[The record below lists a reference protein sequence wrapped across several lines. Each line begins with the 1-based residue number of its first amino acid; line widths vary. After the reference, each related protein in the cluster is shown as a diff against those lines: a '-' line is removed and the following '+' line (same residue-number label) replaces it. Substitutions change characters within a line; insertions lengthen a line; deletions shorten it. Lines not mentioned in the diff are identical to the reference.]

1 MDGDNIDKD
10 KDKKNIIEKCI
21 DESYQTSI
29 NLSISMMN
37 WKSKLF
43 NFKDSVKYNLVNLN
57 TKFMPVISSVHF
69 LYKIYNPQ
77 ERKGLK
83 SYFNQL
89 NKLLL
94 MTYRSNYKE
103 QVNSKNNEKYTSDC
117 GWGCM
122 IRSSQMIF
130 SRMIYKIFKLIY
142 KNRFASDIIIK
153 SIIPFFIDNNI
164 SMTEINIKS
173 SDCINLGLENYLN
186 QLKKFLEEKNSK
198 NENEKKIYIKS
209 IDPPFSIHKICR
221 IGEIFGRTCGEWF
234 SDFEL
239 PKIYE
244 IINKTFNII
253 PNLEILHFNS
263 DIEMNLVMEKCLE
276 KIEINDEMPQP
287 NPEDKDIFK
296 NEKKEYFKFKKMG
309 AIFVSVR
316 LGVTD
321 IPSEYFE
328 SIKKIFD
335 CKQLLGI
342 IGGKINS
349 ASYFFG
355 YCEDDLLYLDPHFN
369 QDSIKDL
376 DENNLMTYINKTVYS
391 LPFEDFQPAFTIGF
405 LFRDMNEFR
414 HLYFYMKLFMVDK
427 FPCFHIHFE
436 AYNTNVQ
443 IEEKDINNIIN
454 EDKDDF

>member
-1 MDGDNIDKD
+1 MDDDIDKN

-21 DESYQTSI
+21 DESYQTNS
-29 NLSISMMN
+29 NLSLSMIG

-103 QVNSKNNEKYTSDC
+103 QINIKNKSIYTSDC

-130 SRMIYKIFKLIY
+130 SRMIYKIFKVIY

-153 SIIPFFIDNNI
+153 SIIPFFLDNNI
-164 SMTEINIKS
+164 SMIEINIKS
-173 SDCINLGLENYLN
+173 SDCINLGLENYIN
-186 QLKKFLEEKNSK
+186 QLKKFLEEKQSK
-198 NENEKKIYIKS
+198 NENDKKLYIKS
-209 IDPPFSIHKICR
+209 IDPPFSIHKICK
-221 IGEIFGRTCGEWF
+221 IGEIYGRTCGEWF

-239 PKIYE
+239 PKIYK

-276 KIEINDEMPQP
+276 KIEINEETPISYIDEK
-287 NPEDKDIFK
+287 NVFK
-296 NEKKEYFKFKKMG
+296 NEKKGVFKFKKMG

-316 LGVTD
+316 LGVTA

-328 SIKKIFD
+328 SIKKIFE
-335 CKQLLGI
+335 CRQFLGI
-342 IGGKINS
+342 IGGKINA

-355 YCEDDLLYLDPHFN
+355 YCDDDLLYLDPHLN

-376 DENNLMTYINKTVYS
+376 DENNLNTYINKTVYC
-391 LPFEDFQPAFTIGF
+391 LPIEDFQPAFTIGF
-405 LFRDMNEFR
+405 LFRDINEFR
-414 HLYFYMKLFMVDK
+414 NLYFYMKLFMVDK
-427 FPCFHIHFE
+427 FPCFHVHFE
-436 AYNTNVQ
+436 EYKSNVKL
-443 IEEKDINNIIN
+443 EEKEINNIIN

>member
-1 MDGDNIDKD
+1 MDEEIDKD
-10 KDKKNIIEKCI
+10 KDRKKVIEKCI
-21 DESYQTSI
+21 GESYETRI
-29 NLSISMMN
+29 NLSISMSS
-37 WKSKLF
+37 WKSKFF

-83 SYFNQL
+83 SYFSQL

-103 QVNSKNNEKYTSDC
+103 QINSKNKETYTSDC

-153 SIIPFFIDNNI
+153 SIIPFFLDNNI

-173 SDCINLGLENYLN
+173 SDCINLGLETYIS
-186 QLKKFLEEKNSK
+186 QLKKFLEEKNTK
-198 NENEKKIYIKS
+198 NENDKKLYIKS

-263 DIEMNLVMEKCLE
+263 DIEMNLVMDKCLE
-276 KIEINDEMPQP
+276 KIEINEEDPMP

-321 IPSEYFE
+321 IPYEYFD
-328 SIKKIFD
+328 SIKKLFQ
-335 CKQLLGI
+335 CKQFLGI

-376 DENNLMTYINKTVYS
+376 DESNLMTYINKTVYS
-391 LPFEDFQPAFTIGF
+391 LPLEDFQPAFTIGF

-414 HLYFYMKLFMVDK
+414 NLYFYMKLFMVDK
-427 FPCFHIHFE
+427 FPCFHVHFE
-436 AYNTNVQ
+436 EYKSNVK

-454 EDKDDF
+454 EDEDDF